1 MGQPRVFL
9 GYQLIRHMWQIQSVN
24 VALQELQFPEFPL
37 YTALGWG
44 EPQKMFHTRFG
55 RWKEQQYSVY
65 AWDGTKCCIP
75 GELLS
80 ICWHFFKNIYILN
93 WRLTALQC
101 CVGFCCTTMWI
112 NRKYTYLPLS
122 WISLPLPLLP
132 TLLVPHPVLQPDST
146 FSFSDSW
153 VRCRFSCMKTGTSFS
168 FKSFPWSRSEA
179 QWQCK
184 SDAVLQP
191 FSCVPAHSCKDLFQL
206 TCLTSHPSSI
216 PECIGCLPLLQKP

>member
-9 GYQLIRHMWQIQSVN
+9 GYQLIRHMWQIQRVN

-101 CVGFCCTTMWI
+101 CGGFCRTST
-112 NRKYTYLPLS
+112 
-122 WISLPLPLLP
+122 WISPGCTWLRVTFPSCGEWGLLSRCSMWAS
-132 TLLVPHPVLQPDST
+132 HRGG
-146 FSFSDSW
+146 FSFQSPGSRACGNQQLW
-153 VRCRFSCMKTGTSFS
+153 PPGTRA
-168 FKSFPWSRSEA
+168 PA
-179 QWQCK
+179 Q
-184 SDAVLQP
+184 
-191 FSCVPAHSCKDLFQL
+191 
-206 TCLTSHPSSI
+206 
-216 PECIGCLPLLQKP
+216 